1 MSIFL
6 SLEFKK
12 LMVGDIRLAP
22 AKQYFGLDF
31 GTF

>member
-22 AKQYFGLDF
+22 AKQFFG
-31 GTF
+31 